1 MNTISVKRKM
11 SFKEKLQECS
21 KQLIEI
27 DGKTLVNL
35 GLSVKDGV
43 FMLSLLPYFALYCRS
58 AQEFFGERIIDNDT
72 DRQINDLRNGLKLYS
87 EKYNKSKDATL
98 NSDEQQNN
106 IFKNMFRFK
115 FMQDW
120 NIHYNL
126 GVYIDMEG
134 HIIGDTQ
141 FLNYFLNIPSV
152 DIEVQNE
159 RAYAIGEFLGKKTA
173 YILNAYFGIKNIHKY
188 SEINM
193 LPKYGYID
201 MNTNIRHQFFNK
213 DVGKELNLIILHILS
228 SIGFV
233 NNMLCNLMSDDNL
246 WLNRIKYISAHY
258 AWSGLKKVKQHFDNE
273 KQSVNVFSENI
284 NQFIKNGSYLFPSN
298 FRNCMMHYDFCNKG
312 TEVIMEKNFSD
323 DKPFFGLIESCF
335 GGKSYSRFF
344 SELSIFLND
353 LEKYLLSW
361 FNVDMKKVKWDL

>member
-11 SFKEKLQECS
+11 SFKEKLQERS

-159 RAYAIGEFLGKKTA
+159 QAYAIGEFLGKKTA

-201 MNTNIRHQFFNK
+201 MNTNIRHHFFNK

-246 WLNRIKYISAHY
+246 WLNR
-258 AWSGLKKVKQHFDNE
+258 
-273 KQSVNVFSENI
+273 
-284 NQFIKNGSYLFPSN
+284 
-298 FRNCMMHYDFCNKG
+298 
-312 TEVIMEKNFSD
+312 T
-323 DKPFFGLIESCF
+323 
-335 GGKSYSRFF
+335 
-344 SELSIFLND
+344 
-353 LEKYLLSW
+353 
-361 FNVDMKKVKWDL
+361 